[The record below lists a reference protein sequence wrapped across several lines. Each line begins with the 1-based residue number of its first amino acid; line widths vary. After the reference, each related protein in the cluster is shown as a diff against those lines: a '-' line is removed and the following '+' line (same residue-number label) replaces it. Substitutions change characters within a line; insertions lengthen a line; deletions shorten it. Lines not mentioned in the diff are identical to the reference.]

1 MRSLLAKWYETKV
14 QYEKTMDDG
23 SIKKVRENYV
33 VNALS
38 FAEAEANIT
47 ESMESY
53 VGEFEVVD
61 CIRQAKYKEVIFSDD
76 ATDDKFYKAKLQFIT
91 LDEKTEKEKM
101 SAAFYL
107 VQAGT
112 FDVAR
117 KYIKELMAGTMID
130 YKIDTVSETNFI
142 DVFEIHK

>member
-14 QYEKTMDDG
+14 QYEKTMEDG

-33 VNALS
+33 VNALT

-91 LDEKTEKEKM
+91 LDEKTGKEKM

-107 VQAGT
+107 FQAGT
-112 FDVAR
+112 FDIAR